1 MKKGGVHMFQ
11 RAIKK
16 QVEIALNNYPVVMIT
31 GAKGVGKTTLVHEF
45 VKEKNFDYVSLEYI
59 SHRKLAIKDPKY
71 FLQQF
76 HFPLIIDEVQYAPIL
91 FEVIEE
97 IVNMKRLET
106 GEANGMF
113 LLTGSQ
119 AFHLMKNVTQSLA
132 GRASIIQM
140 EPLGL
145 DEIMQRETEIYIPTQ
160 NRTCLYQN
168 DNPLDV
174 KEIFQLIC
182 KGMYPE
188 LYRSEKEINDYYE
201 NYVSTYVDRDITE
214 FINVKDKIKF
224 HDFLEYL
231 AAMTSQQ
238 VNAADLGR
246 RLGIS
251 GKTIQNWLSILE
263 ATGLIYFLQPYNDH
277 SIAKRIVRTSK
288 MYFSDTGL
296 ATFLIKMNHPETL
309 RISNLSGAFFETFV
323 VNEIRK
329 TFLNNKQPFQ
339 AYYYRDN
346 NQNEVDLVLLYEGKM
361 SLIEIK
367 QGVSFNLGSVKGF
380 KQLEGS
386 MYPIENRV
394 IVCNTLKSY
403 PLSRDV
409 QVVPV
414 SSI

>member
-1 MKKGGVHMFQ
+1 MYQ

-16 QVEIALNNYPVVMIT
+16 QVEIALNNYPVVIIT
-31 GAKGVGKTTLVHEF
+31 GARQVGKSTLAYEF
-45 VKEKNFDYVSLEYI
+45 VKDKNFDYVSLDNI
-59 SHRKLAIKDPKY
+59 DQRKIAIKDPKY

-97 IVNMKRLET
+97 IVNMKRLDT
-106 GEANGMF
+106 CEANGMF

-145 DEIMQRETEIYIPTQ
+145 DEIMQRKTEIYIPTQ
-160 NRTCLYQN
+160 NRACLYQN

-188 LYRSEKEINDYYE
+188 LYRSEKVINDYYE
-201 NYVSTYVDRDITE
+201 NYISTYVDRDITE

-367 QGVSFNLGSVKGF
+367 QGVSFHLGSVKGF

-403 PLSRDV
+403 PLNRDI